1 MTENELIVDAIK
13 KIDHDH
19 KLMAKAID
27 TVEGVSINGF
37 AIYKDVWCWVIYK
50 PSDIK
55 KQPEYRGEPLVKVV
69 PDIIDYDDMETVL
82 NLQGWVYE

>member
-13 KIDHDH
+13 KIDRDH
-19 KLMAKAID
+19 RLMSKAFDID
-27 TVEGVSINGF
+27 GGVYLNGF
-37 AIYKDVWCWVIYK
+37 CFYKDVWCWVIFK
-50 PSDIK
+50 PTDIK

-69 PDIIDYDDMETVL
+69 PDLIDYDDMETVL